1 MQQILHNLLDNIVEI
16 IWLKGDNFNIEE
28 RGVHRVA
35 LFKIFKGNAAKLPT
49 AKTEGY
55 MYITQDQGDI
65 YVDISSTERKQLN
78 ANYANKLRDSTD
90 TSKLL
95 NKGDLGQAV
104 YFSGGVPALCR
115 EHVDL
120 ETDQTIGGV
129 KTFSSPIT
137 LGSTATPGGINLYA
151 NGYKVNIVGG
161 ALTTNRTLTLP
172 NATGTIALTSHTHTT
187 SVSWANR
194 TLSITAGGST
204 AVTADIPTT
213 LTGFNSISSS
223 VFKGEL
229 EGNAD
234 SATKLYTART
244 IDGVSFDG
252 SAAITHYGTCS
263 TAAGTAA
270 KTVAL
275 TGFELVTGAKVSV
288 KFTVTN
294 TVANPTLNVNGTGAK
309 AIYYKNAAISAGY
322 LKANYIYEFIYD
334 GKNYVIIGDVDTNTD
349 TKVTHSRSATSSF
362 RPIILHSLYDVYG
375 TDVGTATDQLYYN
388 EVFAAQPSTGT
399 IRATKFQ
406 GALVGNAD
414 TATTLATART
424 INGTSFNGSANITT
438 STWGT
443 ARTLSIS
450 GTAGTTGTSV
460 DGSANASLVIPA
472 TISGFTKITS
482 AAFAGPLTGNVTGN
496 VTGNA
501 DTATKLK
508 TARTISLTGDA
519 TGSGE
524 FDGSGNLSITV
535 TVADNSHNHSYL
547 PLSGGTLTGVVNSSS
562 TLNLYGS
569 NAYFSLATGASATR
583 CYFQTYNPVNAGTDD
598 ANLKAGFGFGWANSL
613 TIDKSGNVNIAG
625 TATATKVYGAV
636 WNDYAEYR
644 AQKET
649 IEPGYCVASSDNG
662 EVYKTTEKF
671 AACDGIVS
679 DTFGFSIG
687 ETDAAK
693 TPLAVAGRVLAYCA
707 GNRED
712 YRAGD
717 IVCAGPEGRVMK
729 MTRKEI
735 REYPDR
741 IIGHVSEIPSYNT
754 WGTGNIAVN
763 GRIWIKVR

>member
-1 MQQILHNLLDNIVEI
+1 
-16 IWLKGDNFNIEE
+16 
-28 RGVHRVA
+28 
-35 LFKIFKGNAAKLPT
+35 
-49 AKTEGY
+49 
-55 MYITQDQGDI
+55 
-65 YVDISSTERKQLN
+65 
-78 ANYANKLRDSTD
+78 
-90 TSKLL
+90 
-95 NKGDLGQAV
+95 
-104 YFSGGVPALCR
+104 
-115 EHVDL
+115 L
-120 ETDQTIGGV
+120 ETDQTISGV
-129 KTFSSPIT
+129 KTFSSPIA

-187 SVSWANR
+187 SASWNNR

-252 SAAITHYGTCS
+252 SAAIIHYGTCS

-270 KTVAL
+270 KTVSL
-275 TGFELVTGAKVSV
+275 TGFTLATGAKVSI

-294 TVANPTLNVNGTGAK
+294 TAANPTLNVNSTGAK
-309 AIYYKNAAISAGY
+309 AIYFKNAAISAGY

-334 GKNYVIIGDVDTNTD
+334 GTNYVLVGDVDTNTD
-349 TKVTHSRSATSSF
+349 TKVRLYKDETGTY
-362 RPIILHSLYDVYG
+362 PIIGSRTAAGSVTSGSTAVYG
-375 TDVGTATDQLYYN
+375 EISGTKAITMT
-388 EVFAAQPSTGT
+388 PSTGT
-399 IRATKFQ
+399 I
-406 GALVGNAD
+406 
-414 TATTLATART
+414 TATT
-424 INGTSFNGSANITT
+424 F
-438 STWGT
+438 
-443 ARTLSIS
+443 S
-450 GTAGTTGTSV
+450 GA
-460 DGSANASLVIPA
+460 L
-472 TISGFTKITS
+472 
-482 AAFAGPLTGNVTGN
+482 
-496 VTGNA
+496 TGNA
-501 DTATKLK
+501 DTATKLA

-535 TVADNSHNHSYL
+535 TVADNSHTHSYL
-547 PLSGGTLTGVVNSSS
+547 PLSGGTLTGVVNSST

-583 CYFQTYNPVNAGTDD
+583 CYFQTYNAVNAGVDD
-598 ANLKAGFGFGWANSL
+598 ANLKAGFGFGWAKSL
-613 TIDKSGNVNIAG
+613 SMDKSGNVNIHG

-644 AQKET
+644 AQKEA

-717 IVCAGPEGRVMK
+717 VVCAGPEGRVMK
-729 MTRKEI
+729 MTREEI

>member
-1 MQQILHNLLDNIVEI
+1 MQQILHNFLDNIVEI

-104 YFSGGVPALCR
+104 YFSGGIPVVCR

-161 ALTTNRTLTLP
+161 ALTTNQTLTLP
-172 NATGTIALTSHTHTT
+172 NATGTIALTSHTHAT

-234 SATKLYTART
+234 
-244 IDGVSFDG
+244 
-252 SAAITHYGTCS
+252 
-263 TAAGTAA
+263 
-270 KTVAL
+270 
-275 TGFELVTGAKVSV
+275 
-288 KFTVTN
+288 
-294 TVANPTLNVNGTGAK
+294 
-309 AIYYKNAAISAGY
+309 
-322 LKANYIYEFIYD
+322 
-334 GKNYVIIGDVDTNTD
+334 
-349 TKVTHSRSATSSF
+349 
-362 RPIILHSLYDVYG
+362 
-375 TDVGTATDQLYYN
+375 
-388 EVFAAQPSTGT
+388 
-399 IRATKFQ
+399 
-406 GALVGNAD
+406 
-414 TATTLATART
+414 
-424 INGTSFNGSANITT
+424 
-438 STWGT
+438 
-443 ARTLSIS
+443 
-450 GTAGTTGTSV
+450 
-460 DGSANASLVIPA
+460 
-472 TISGFTKITS
+472 
-482 AAFAGPLTGNVTGN
+482 
-496 VTGNA
+496 
-501 DTATKLK
+501 TATKLK
-508 TARTISLTGDA
+508 TARTISLSGSV
-519 TGSGE
+519 TGSAS
-524 FDGSGNLSITV
+524 FDGSGNVTIT
-535 TVADNSHNHSYL
+535 TTTNHSHSYL

-562 TLNLYGS
+562 TINLYGS

-583 CYFQTYNPVNAGTDD
+583 CYFQTYNPVNAGVDD

-613 TIDKSGNVNIAG
+613 TIDKSGNVVAKTVAG
-625 TATATKVYGAV
+625 AI

-644 AQKET
+644 TQEEEVK
-649 IEPGYCVASSDNG
+649 PGYCVVSNDKGQVS
-662 EVYKTTEKF
+662 KTTEKLQM
-671 AACDGIVS
+671 CDGIVS

>member
-1 MQQILHNLLDNIVEI
+1 MQQILHNFLDNIVEI

-252 SAAITHYGTCS
+252 SAAIIHYGTCS

-270 KTVAL
+270 KTVSL
-275 TGFELVTGAKVSV
+275 TGFTLATGAKVSV

-294 TVANPTLNVNGTGAK
+294 SAANPTLNVNSTGAK
-309 AIYYKNAAISAGY
+309 AIYFKNAAISAGY

-334 GKNYVIIGDVDTNTD
+334 GTNYVLVGDVDTNTD
-349 TKVTHSRSATSSF
+349 TKVRLYKDETGTY
-362 RPIILHSLYDVYG
+362 PIIGSRTAAGSVTSGSTAVYG
-375 TDVGTATDQLYYN
+375 EISGTKAITMT
-388 EVFAAQPSTGT
+388 PSTGT
-399 IRATKFQ
+399 I
-406 GALVGNAD
+406 
-414 TATTLATART
+414 TATT
-424 INGTSFNGSANITT
+424 F
-438 STWGT
+438 
-443 ARTLSIS
+443 S
-450 GTAGTTGTSV
+450 GA
-460 DGSANASLVIPA
+460 L
-472 TISGFTKITS
+472 
-482 AAFAGPLTGNVTGN
+482 
-496 VTGNA
+496 TGNA
-501 DTATKLK
+501 DTATKLA